1 MCERVCVFRTW
12 LLLITSTHVCAWKK
26 YPIILCGP
34 RTTRPVSTNLSSH
47 WRKALIIISWYVCPA
62 NLFQGLPS
70 SHIDW
75 RDRNRPSCIGVL
87 PFFTCTATSFF
98 ACGSKKKKLF
108 AENEDDDYQ
117 NTRKRLSSESF
128 LSHNVDRFSTEA
140 TETHSKRDTV
150 RSKAFK
156 L

>member
-1 MCERVCVFRTW
+1 MGRALHGLYQPTSAVIEGKPLLSLVDMFVQISYFKGCPVHILTEEIETGPAASVYCRFLRVQRR
-12 LLLITSTHVCAWKK
+12 H
-26 YPIILCGP
+26 
-34 RTTRPVSTNLSSH
+34 SSL
-47 WRKALIIISWYVCPA
+47 AA
-62 NLFQGLPS
+62 Q
-70 SHIDW
+70 
-75 RDRNRPSCIGVL
+75 
-87 PFFTCTATSFF
+87 
-98 ACGSKKKKLF
+98 KKKLF

-140 TETHSKRDTV
+140 TETHSKIDSV